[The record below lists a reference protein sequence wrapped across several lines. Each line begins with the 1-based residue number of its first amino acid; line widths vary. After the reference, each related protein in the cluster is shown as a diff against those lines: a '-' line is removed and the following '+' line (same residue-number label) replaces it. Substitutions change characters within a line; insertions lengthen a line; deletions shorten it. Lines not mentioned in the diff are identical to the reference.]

1 MPELR
6 VVAVSNDGTRLV
18 LKAADSTEYTLPIDE
33 RLRAAVRGDRPRL
46 GQIEIEVESHLRPRD
61 IQARIRAGAT
71 AEEVAQLAGIPVD
84 RVRRFEGPVLAERA
98 FMAERARKTP
108 VRRPGENAGPQ
119 LGEAVQERL
128 LLRGAEKD
136 TVQWDS
142 WRRDD
147 GTWEVLLVYRV
158 AGEPHSAS
166 WTYDPPRRLVQAVDD
181 EARSLI
187 GESDDLAAPEP
198 SFPFVPRI
206 ARLPRDRPLD
216 RARGTS
222 RPSLPPLRA
231 RRGDRASERDSLTS
245 LLEAVP
251 SFRGDMVVPGTALRA
266 RTAGGARRANRRR
279 RSPRPPRPRPV
290 PPTRT
295 SSCPARSAATATGS
309 SAPPTA
315 RPRRTASVRAAA
327 RRSRAGT
334 RSCSARGAR
343 SRSSGLRQSDRSH
356 ATVSPVSACCRLATV
371 RRRQVGIVRCG
382 PVSFRRGPGARA
394 TATGGRAPRRPG
406 GPASEDHSDHE
417 PTYRAAG
424 MPATASAS
432 TSWAPETPEPQ

>member
-108 VRRPGENAGPQ
+108 VRRPGENSGPL
-119 LGEAVQERL
+119 LGETVQERL

-158 AGEPHSAS
+158 VGEPHSAS

-187 GESDDLAAPEP
+187 GESDDLAVPEP

-206 ARLPRDRPLD
+206 ARLPRERGMDRALD
-216 RARGTS
+216 RSDRE
-222 RPSLPPLRA
+222 RPGLPAQSPESVEEST
-231 RRGDRASERDSLTS
+231 GERDSLTS

-251 SFRGDMVVPGTALRA
+251 SFRGDLVVPERPEEPAEEA
-266 RTAGGARRANRRR
+266 EDEPAAEEPPAPAASAGSAYADVLMPRSVGSHRDRLIGATDRQAEADGVRPGRRAA
-279 RSPRPPRPRPV
+279 V
-290 PPTRT
+290 P
-295 SSCPARSAATATGS
+295 SWDEI
-309 SAPPTA
+309 
-315 RPRRTASVRAAA
+315 VF
-327 RRSRAGT
+327 GT
-334 RSCSARGAR
+334 RRKK
-343 SRSSGLRQSDRSH
+343 Q
-356 ATVSPVSACCRLATV
+356 
-371 RRRQVGIVRCG
+371 
-382 PVSFRRGPGARA
+382 
-394 TATGGRAPRRPG
+394 
-406 GPASEDHSDHE
+406 E
-417 PTYRAAG
+417 
-424 MPATASAS
+424 
-432 TSWAPETPEPQ
+432 

>member
-108 VRRPGENAGPQ
+108 VRRPGENSGPL

-128 LLRGAEKD
+128 VLRGADKD

-158 AGEPHSAS
+158 ASEPHSAS

-187 GESDDLAAPEP
+187 GESDDLAVPEP

-216 RARGTS
+216 RPGDRDRE
-222 RPSLPPLRA
+222 RPSLPAAAAEPVEETA
-231 RRGDRASERDSLTS
+231 GERDSLTS

-251 SFRGDMVVPGTALRA
+251 SFRGDLVVPERPAEPLEEPVEEPVTEEPPAPA
-266 RTAGGARRANRRR
+266 ASAGSAYADVLMPRSVGAHRDRLIGATDRQAEADGVRPGRRAA
-279 RSPRPPRPRPV
+279 V
-290 PPTRT
+290 P
-295 SSCPARSAATATGS
+295 SWDEI
-309 SAPPTA
+309 
-315 RPRRTASVRAAA
+315 VF
-327 RRSRAGT
+327 GT
-334 RSCSARGAR
+334 RRKK
-343 SRSSGLRQSDRSH
+343 Q
-356 ATVSPVSACCRLATV
+356 
-371 RRRQVGIVRCG
+371 
-382 PVSFRRGPGARA
+382 
-394 TATGGRAPRRPG
+394 
-406 GPASEDHSDHE
+406 E
-417 PTYRAAG
+417 
-424 MPATASAS
+424 
-432 TSWAPETPEPQ
+432 

>member
-1 MPELR
+1 MTSAGTTREVPMPELR

-61 IQARIRAGAT
+61 IQARIRAGAS

-128 LLRGAEKD
+128 LIRGAEKD

-158 AGEPHSAS
+158 AGEPHAAS

-187 GESDDLAAPEP
+187 GESEDLAAPEP

-216 RARGTS
+216 RALDRQME
-222 RPSLPPLRA
+222 RPSLPPPPPEPVEEA
-231 RRGDRASERDSLTS
+231 EDRDSLTS

-251 SFRGDMVVPGTALRA
+251 SFRGDMVVPERPATTERPAEEPVDDPEA
-266 RTAGGARRANRRR
+266 EEPPAPAASAGAGSAYADVLMPRSVGSHRDRLVGATDRQAEADGVRPGRRAA
-279 RSPRPPRPRPV
+279 V
-290 PPTRT
+290 P
-295 SSCPARSAATATGS
+295 SWDEI
-309 SAPPTA
+309 
-315 RPRRTASVRAAA
+315 VF
-327 RRSRAGT
+327 GT
-334 RSCSARGAR
+334 RRKK
-343 SRSSGLRQSDRSH
+343 QD
-356 ATVSPVSACCRLATV
+356 
-371 RRRQVGIVRCG
+371 
-382 PVSFRRGPGARA
+382 
-394 TATGGRAPRRPG
+394 
-406 GPASEDHSDHE
+406 
-417 PTYRAAG
+417 
-424 MPATASAS
+424 
-432 TSWAPETPEPQ
+432 

>member
-71 AEEVAQLAGIPVD
+71 AEEVAQMAGIPVD

-108 VRRPGENAGPQ
+108 VRRPGENSGPP

-128 LLRGAEKD
+128 LLRGADKD

-147 GTWEVLLVYRV
+147 GTWEVLLVYLV

-166 WTYDPPRRLVQAVDD
+166 WTYDPPRRLVQAVDS
-181 EARSLI
+181 EARALI

-216 RARGTS
+216 RSLDREQRE
-222 RPSLPPLRA
+222 RPSLPPPPTEPA
-231 RRGDRASERDSLTS
+231 EETAATASAERDSLTS

-251 SFRGDMVVPGTALRA
+251 SFRGDLVVPERA
-266 RTAGGARRANRRR
+266 PEPVEEPVEESEVEEAPAPAASAGSAYADVLMPRSVASHRDRLTGSTDRQAEADGVRPGRRAA
-279 RSPRPPRPRPV
+279 V
-290 PPTRT
+290 P
-295 SSCPARSAATATGS
+295 SWDEI
-309 SAPPTA
+309 
-315 RPRRTASVRAAA
+315 VF
-327 RRSRAGT
+327 GT
-334 RSCSARGAR
+334 RRKK
-343 SRSSGLRQSDRSH
+343 Q
-356 ATVSPVSACCRLATV
+356 
-371 RRRQVGIVRCG
+371 
-382 PVSFRRGPGARA
+382 
-394 TATGGRAPRRPG
+394 
-406 GPASEDHSDHE
+406 E
-417 PTYRAAG
+417 
-424 MPATASAS
+424 
-432 TSWAPETPEPQ
+432 

>member
-33 RLRAAVRGDRPRL
+33 RLRAAVRNDRARL

-61 IQARIRAGAT
+61 IQARIRAGAS
-71 AEEVAQLAGIPVD
+71 AEEVAQFAGIPVD

-108 VRRPGENAGPQ
+108 VRRPGENTGPQ

-128 LLRGAEKD
+128 LLRGADKE

-147 GTWEVLLVYRV
+147 ATWEVLLVYRV

-187 GESDDLAAPEP
+187 GETDEVAAPEP

-216 RARGTS
+216 RQIE
-222 RPSLPPLRA
+222 RPAPPPPPEPEERIA
-231 RRGDRASERDSLTS
+231 GVTASERDSLTS

-251 SFRGDMVVPGTALRA
+251 SFRGDMVVPERPAPPEPPAIEPAEREPEAEEPPAASAGAGSAYADVLMPRAVAGHRDRLTGTTDRQAEADGVRP
-266 RTAGGARRANRRR
+266 GRRAA
-279 RSPRPPRPRPV
+279 V
-290 PPTRT
+290 P
-295 SSCPARSAATATGS
+295 SWDEI
-309 SAPPTA
+309 
-315 RPRRTASVRAAA
+315 VF
-327 RRSRAGT
+327 GT
-334 RSCSARGAR
+334 RRKK
-343 SRSSGLRQSDRSH
+343 QD
-356 ATVSPVSACCRLATV
+356 
-371 RRRQVGIVRCG
+371 
-382 PVSFRRGPGARA
+382 
-394 TATGGRAPRRPG
+394 
-406 GPASEDHSDHE
+406 
-417 PTYRAAG
+417 
-424 MPATASAS
+424 
-432 TSWAPETPEPQ
+432 

>member
-33 RLRAAVRGDRPRL
+33 RLRAAVRNDRARL

-61 IQARIRAGAT
+61 IQARIRAGAS

-108 VRRPGENAGPQ
+108 VRRPGENTGPQ
-119 LGEAVQERL
+119 LGEAVAERL
-128 LLRGAEKD
+128 LLRGADKES
-136 TVQWDS
+136 VQWDS

-158 AGEPHSAS
+158 ATEPHAAS

-181 EARSLI
+181 EARALI
-187 GESDDLAAPEP
+187 GESDDTPEP

-216 RARGTS
+216 RTLDRQSSERAGQSGGEEDETRGAEEAVGE
-222 RPSLPPLRA
+222 RER
-231 RRGDRASERDSLTS
+231 ERDSLTS

-251 SFRGDMVVPGTALRA
+251 SFRGDMIVPESAKAPPGDEETEAEVEEPPAPAASAGAGSAYADVLMPRAVAGHRDRLTGTTDRQAEADGVRP
-266 RTAGGARRANRRR
+266 GRRAA
-279 RSPRPPRPRPV
+279 V
-290 PPTRT
+290 P
-295 SSCPARSAATATGS
+295 SWDEI
-309 SAPPTA
+309 
-315 RPRRTASVRAAA
+315 VF
-327 RRSRAGT
+327 GT
-334 RSCSARGAR
+334 RRKK
-343 SRSSGLRQSDRSH
+343 
-356 ATVSPVSACCRLATV
+356 
-371 RRRQVGIVRCG
+371 
-382 PVSFRRGPGARA
+382 
-394 TATGGRAPRRPG
+394 
-406 GPASEDHSDHE
+406 
-417 PTYRAAG
+417 
-424 MPATASAS
+424 
-432 TSWAPETPEPQ
+432 PE

>member
-18 LKAADSTEYTLPIDE
+18 LKAADSTEYTLAIDE

-61 IQARIRAGAT
+61 IQARIRAGAS

-108 VRRPGENAGPQ
+108 VRRPGENAGPL

-128 LLRGAEKD
+128 MLRGADKD
-136 TVQWDS
+136 TIQWDS

-158 AGEPHSAS
+158 ASEPHSAS
-166 WTYDPPRRLVQAVDD
+166 WTYDPPRRLVQAVDE

-187 GESDDLAAPEP
+187 GESEDLAAAEP

-206 ARLPRDRPLD
+206 ARLPRDRPMDRALD
-216 RARGTS
+216 RQTD
-222 RPSLPPLRA
+222 RPVLPA
-231 RRGDRASERDSLTS
+231 QVAESEESASERDSLTS

-251 SFRGDMVVPGTALRA
+251 SFRGDLVVPEPPAEPEDEPA
-266 RTAGGARRANRRR
+266 DEPAAEEPPAPAASAGSAYADVLMPRSVTSHRDRLVGSTDRQAEADGVRPGRRAA
-279 RSPRPPRPRPV
+279 V
-290 PPTRT
+290 P
-295 SSCPARSAATATGS
+295 SWDEI
-309 SAPPTA
+309 
-315 RPRRTASVRAAA
+315 VF
-327 RRSRAGT
+327 GT
-334 RSCSARGAR
+334 RRKK
-343 SRSSGLRQSDRSH
+343 QD
-356 ATVSPVSACCRLATV
+356 
-371 RRRQVGIVRCG
+371 
-382 PVSFRRGPGARA
+382 
-394 TATGGRAPRRPG
+394 
-406 GPASEDHSDHE
+406 
-417 PTYRAAG
+417 
-424 MPATASAS
+424 
-432 TSWAPETPEPQ
+432 

>member
-33 RLRAAVRGDRPRL
+33 RLRAAVRNDRARL
-46 GQIEIEVESHLRPRD
+46 NQIEIEVESHLRPRD
-61 IQARIRAGAT
+61 IQARIRAGAS

-108 VRRPGENAGPQ
+108 VRRPGENTGPQ

-128 LLRGAEKD
+128 TLRGADKD
-136 TVQWDS
+136 SALWDS

-166 WTYDPPRRLVQAVDD
+166 WSYDPPRRLVVAVDD

-187 GESDDLAAPEP
+187 GEADDLPSTPEP

-216 RARGTS
+216 RALDRQIERPDS
-222 RPSLPPLRA
+222 RPAPPPPPEPEE
-231 RRGDRASERDSLTS
+231 ERDTLTS

-251 SFRGDMVVPGTALRA
+251 SFRGDLVVPDRTETPAEEQESEEPPAAAASAGAGAAYADVLMPRTVAGHRERLTGTTDRQAEADGVRP
-266 RTAGGARRANRRR
+266 GRRAA
-279 RSPRPPRPRPV
+279 V
-290 PPTRT
+290 P
-295 SSCPARSAATATGS
+295 SWDEI
-309 SAPPTA
+309 
-315 RPRRTASVRAAA
+315 VF
-327 RRSRAGT
+327 GT
-334 RSCSARGAR
+334 RRKK
-343 SRSSGLRQSDRSH
+343 Q
-356 ATVSPVSACCRLATV
+356 
-371 RRRQVGIVRCG
+371 
-382 PVSFRRGPGARA
+382 
-394 TATGGRAPRRPG
+394 
-406 GPASEDHSDHE
+406 E
-417 PTYRAAG
+417 
-424 MPATASAS
+424 
-432 TSWAPETPEPQ
+432 

>member
-61 IQARIRAGAT
+61 IQARIRAGAS

-108 VRRPGENAGPQ
+108 VRRPGENTGPQ

-128 LLRGAEKD
+128 LLRGADKES
-136 TVQWDS
+136 VQWDS

-158 AGEPHSAS
+158 ATEPHSAS

-187 GESDDLAAPEP
+187 GETDDIAAPEP

-216 RARGTS
+216 RPLDRALDRQLD
-222 RPSLPPLRA
+222 RPSIPAAPVDPPEESEGA
-231 RRGDRASERDSLTS
+231 GSAVAEQERDSLTS

-251 SFRGDMVVPGTALRA
+251 SFRGDMVVPERPSVTSTTELPPSVQEESEQEPDAEEA
-266 RTAGGARRANRRR
+266 PAASAGAGSAYADVLMPRSVASHRDRLVGSTDRQAEADGVRPGRRAA
-279 RSPRPPRPRPV
+279 V
-290 PPTRT
+290 P
-295 SSCPARSAATATGS
+295 SWDEI
-309 SAPPTA
+309 
-315 RPRRTASVRAAA
+315 VF
-327 RRSRAGT
+327 GT
-334 RSCSARGAR
+334 RRKK
-343 SRSSGLRQSDRSH
+343 Q
-356 ATVSPVSACCRLATV
+356 
-371 RRRQVGIVRCG
+371 
-382 PVSFRRGPGARA
+382 
-394 TATGGRAPRRPG
+394 
-406 GPASEDHSDHE
+406 E
-417 PTYRAAG
+417 
-424 MPATASAS
+424 
-432 TSWAPETPEPQ
+432 

>member
-33 RLRAAVRGDRPRL
+33 RLRAAVRNDRARL

-61 IQARIRAGAT
+61 IQARIRAGAS
-71 AEEVAQLAGIPVD
+71 AEEVAQFAGIPVE

-108 VRRPGENAGPQ
+108 VRRPGENTGPQ

-128 LLRGAEKD
+128 LLRGADKES
-136 TVQWDS
+136 VQWDS

-147 GTWEVLLVYRV
+147 GTWEVLLVYLV

-187 GESDDLAAPEP
+187 GESDDTITSVPEP

-216 RARGTS
+216 RALDRS
-222 RPSLPPLRA
+222 LERPL
-231 RRGDRASERDSLTS
+231 DRALDRQLERPAPSPEPVVADESDSLTS

-251 SFRGDMVVPGTALRA
+251 SFRGDLVVPE
-266 RTAGGARRANRRR
+266 
-279 RSPRPPRPRPV
+279 RP
-290 PPTRT
+290 
-295 SSCPARSAATATGS
+295 
-309 SAPPTA
+309 SAPPEPPETA
-315 RPRRTASVRAAA
+315 PDTESEVEEPPAPAASAGAGAAYADVLMPRTVAGHRDRLTGTTDRQAEADGVRPGRRAAVP
-327 RRSRAGT
+327 SWDEIVFGT
-334 RSCSARGAR
+334 RRKK
-343 SRSSGLRQSDRSH
+343 QD
-356 ATVSPVSACCRLATV
+356 
-371 RRRQVGIVRCG
+371 
-382 PVSFRRGPGARA
+382 
-394 TATGGRAPRRPG
+394 
-406 GPASEDHSDHE
+406 
-417 PTYRAAG
+417 
-424 MPATASAS
+424 
-432 TSWAPETPEPQ
+432 

>member
-71 AEEVAQLAGIPVD
+71 AEEVAQTAGIPVD

-128 LLRGAEKD
+128 LLRGADKD

-147 GTWEVLLVYRV
+147 GTWEVLLVYLV

-216 RARGTS
+216 RALDRE
-222 RPSLPPLRA
+222 RPSPPAPPSEPSEEVGER
-231 RRGDRASERDSLTS
+231 ERDSLTS

-251 SFRGDMVVPGTALRA
+251 SFRGDMVVPERPADPVTEEPDEQEPEVEEPPAPA
-266 RTAGGARRANRRR
+266 ASAGSAYADVLMPRSVGSHRDRLVGATDRQAEADGVRPGRRAA
-279 RSPRPPRPRPV
+279 V
-290 PPTRT
+290 P
-295 SSCPARSAATATGS
+295 SWDEI
-309 SAPPTA
+309 
-315 RPRRTASVRAAA
+315 VF
-327 RRSRAGT
+327 GT
-334 RSCSARGAR
+334 RRKK
-343 SRSSGLRQSDRSH
+343 Q
-356 ATVSPVSACCRLATV
+356 
-371 RRRQVGIVRCG
+371 
-382 PVSFRRGPGARA
+382 
-394 TATGGRAPRRPG
+394 
-406 GPASEDHSDHE
+406 E
-417 PTYRAAG
+417 
-424 MPATASAS
+424 
-432 TSWAPETPEPQ
+432 

>member
-61 IQARIRAGAT
+61 IQARIRAGAS
-71 AEEVAQLAGIPVD
+71 AEEVASLAGIPVD

-108 VRRPGENAGPQ
+108 VRRPGENTGPQ
-119 LGEAVQERL
+119 LGEAVSERL
-128 LLRGAEKD
+128 LLRGADKE
-136 TVQWDS
+136 TIQWDS

-158 AGEPHSAS
+158 ATEPHSAS

-187 GESDDLAAPEP
+187 GETDDIAAPEP

-206 ARLPRDRPLD
+206 ARLPRDRPSLDRPLD
-216 RARGTS
+216 RALDRQLE
-222 RPSLPPLRA
+222 RPSAPMPPEPA
-231 RRGDRASERDSLTS
+231 EEGAATAATASVSESERDSLTS

-251 SFRGDMVVPGTALRA
+251 SFRGDMIVPERPALPTTDLPPSEEPEQDPEAEEPPAASAGAGSAYADVLMPRSVASHRDRLVGTTDRQAEADGVRP
-266 RTAGGARRANRRR
+266 GRRAA
-279 RSPRPPRPRPV
+279 V
-290 PPTRT
+290 P
-295 SSCPARSAATATGS
+295 SWDEI
-309 SAPPTA
+309 
-315 RPRRTASVRAAA
+315 VF
-327 RRSRAGT
+327 GT
-334 RSCSARGAR
+334 RRKK
-343 SRSSGLRQSDRSH
+343 Q
-356 ATVSPVSACCRLATV
+356 
-371 RRRQVGIVRCG
+371 
-382 PVSFRRGPGARA
+382 
-394 TATGGRAPRRPG
+394 
-406 GPASEDHSDHE
+406 E
-417 PTYRAAG
+417 
-424 MPATASAS
+424 
-432 TSWAPETPEPQ
+432 

>member
-33 RLRAAVRGDRPRL
+33 RLRAAVRNDRARL

-61 IQARIRAGAT
+61 IQARIRAGAS

-108 VRRPGENAGPQ
+108 VRRPGENTGPQ
-119 LGEAVQERL
+119 LGEAVAERL
-128 LLRGAEKD
+128 LLRGADKD
-136 TVQWDS
+136 SVQWDS

-158 AGEPHSAS
+158 ATEPHSAS

-181 EARSLI
+181 EARALI
-187 GESDDLAAPEP
+187 GESDDTPEP

-216 RARGTS
+216 RALDRQSSERGE
-222 RPSLPPLRA
+222 RA
-231 RRGDRASERDSLTS
+231 AQSGDDDGEPQVAEEAVGERDSLTS

-251 SFRGDMVVPGTALRA
+251 SFRGDMVVPEAVKSAQSDEESEAEVEEPPAPAASAGAGSAYADVLMPRAVAGHRDRLTGTTDRQAEADGVRP
-266 RTAGGARRANRRR
+266 GRRAA
-279 RSPRPPRPRPV
+279 V
-290 PPTRT
+290 P
-295 SSCPARSAATATGS
+295 SWDEI
-309 SAPPTA
+309 
-315 RPRRTASVRAAA
+315 VF
-327 RRSRAGT
+327 GT
-334 RSCSARGAR
+334 RRKK
-343 SRSSGLRQSDRSH
+343 
-356 ATVSPVSACCRLATV
+356 
-371 RRRQVGIVRCG
+371 
-382 PVSFRRGPGARA
+382 
-394 TATGGRAPRRPG
+394 
-406 GPASEDHSDHE
+406 
-417 PTYRAAG
+417 
-424 MPATASAS
+424 
-432 TSWAPETPEPQ
+432 PE

>member
-108 VRRPGENAGPQ
+108 VRRPGENAAGPQ

-128 LLRGAEKD
+128 LIRGAEKD

-187 GESDDLAAPEP
+187 GESDDLGAPEP

-206 ARLPRDRPLD
+206 ARLPRDRQ
-216 RARGTS
+216 TE
-222 RPSLPPLRA
+222 RPVLPAGPPE
-231 RRGDRASERDSLTS
+231 GDEESERDSLTS
-245 LLEAVP
+245 ILEAVP
-251 SFRGDMVVPGTALRA
+251 SYRGDLVVPELPSAEPQDESVEEA
-266 RTAGGARRANRRR
+266 DEESAAPAASAGSAYADVLMPPRSVGGHRDRLIGSTDRQAEADGVRPGRRAA
-279 RSPRPPRPRPV
+279 V
-290 PPTRT
+290 P
-295 SSCPARSAATATGS
+295 SWDEI
-309 SAPPTA
+309 
-315 RPRRTASVRAAA
+315 VF
-327 RRSRAGT
+327 GT
-334 RSCSARGAR
+334 RRKK
-343 SRSSGLRQSDRSH
+343 Q
-356 ATVSPVSACCRLATV
+356 
-371 RRRQVGIVRCG
+371 
-382 PVSFRRGPGARA
+382 
-394 TATGGRAPRRPG
+394 
-406 GPASEDHSDHE
+406 E
-417 PTYRAAG
+417 
-424 MPATASAS
+424 
-432 TSWAPETPEPQ
+432 

>member
-18 LKAADSTEYTLPIDE
+18 LKAADNTEYTLPIDE
-33 RLRAAVRGDRPRL
+33 RLRAAVRNDRARL

-108 VRRPGENAGPQ
+108 VRRPGESTGPQ
-119 LGEAVQERL
+119 LGEAVAERL
-128 LLRGAEKD
+128 MLRGADRE

-181 EARSLI
+181 EARALI
-187 GESDDLAAPEP
+187 GESDDTPEP

-206 ARLPRDRPLD
+206 ARLPRDRFD
-216 RARGTS
+216 RTDRSDSFPADAQDGPGSDRG
-222 RPSLPPLRA
+222 
-231 RRGDRASERDSLTS
+231 GERDSLTS

-251 SFRGDMVVPGTALRA
+251 SFRGDLVVPEQSSVPDDPPDDEPAEVPEA
-266 RTAGGARRANRRR
+266 VEPPAPAASAGSAYADVLMPRSVAGHRDRLTGSTDRQAEADGVRPGRRAA
-279 RSPRPPRPRPV
+279 V
-290 PPTRT
+290 P
-295 SSCPARSAATATGS
+295 SWDEI
-309 SAPPTA
+309 
-315 RPRRTASVRAAA
+315 VF
-327 RRSRAGT
+327 GT
-334 RSCSARGAR
+334 RRKK
-343 SRSSGLRQSDRSH
+343 Q
-356 ATVSPVSACCRLATV
+356 
-371 RRRQVGIVRCG
+371 
-382 PVSFRRGPGARA
+382 
-394 TATGGRAPRRPG
+394 
-406 GPASEDHSDHE
+406 E
-417 PTYRAAG
+417 
-424 MPATASAS
+424 
-432 TSWAPETPEPQ
+432 

>member
-128 LLRGAEKD
+128 VLRGADKD
-136 TVQWDS
+136 SVQWDS

-147 GTWEVLLVYRV
+147 GTWEVLLVYCV

-187 GESDDLAAPEP
+187 GEADDLAAPEP

-206 ARLPRDRPLD
+206 ARLPRDRGLD
-216 RARGTS
+216 RPE
-222 RPSLPPLRA
+222 RPMLPSSSSEPA
-231 RRGDRASERDSLTS
+231 EEGAGERDSLTS

-251 SFRGDMVVPGTALRA
+251 SFRGDLVVPERPAEPSEEPGQEPVPEEPPAPAASAGSAYADVLMPRA
-266 RTAGGARRANRRR
+266 VSSHRDRLVGATDRQAEADGVRPGRRAA
-279 RSPRPPRPRPV
+279 V
-290 PPTRT
+290 P
-295 SSCPARSAATATGS
+295 SWDEI
-309 SAPPTA
+309 
-315 RPRRTASVRAAA
+315 VF
-327 RRSRAGT
+327 GT
-334 RSCSARGAR
+334 RRKK
-343 SRSSGLRQSDRSH
+343 Q
-356 ATVSPVSACCRLATV
+356 
-371 RRRQVGIVRCG
+371 
-382 PVSFRRGPGARA
+382 
-394 TATGGRAPRRPG
+394 
-406 GPASEDHSDHE
+406 E
-417 PTYRAAG
+417 
-424 MPATASAS
+424 
-432 TSWAPETPEPQ
+432 

>member
-33 RLRAAVRGDRPRL
+33 RLRAAVRNDRARL

-61 IQARIRAGAT
+61 IQARIRAGAS

-108 VRRPGENAGPQ
+108 VRRPGENTGPQ

-128 LLRGAEKD
+128 LLRGADKD
-136 TVQWDS
+136 SVQWDS

-158 AGEPHSAS
+158 ATEPHAAS

-187 GESDDLAAPEP
+187 GETDDTPEP

-216 RARGTS
+216 RALDRQLE
-222 RPSLPPLRA
+222 RPTPPA
-231 RRGDRASERDSLTS
+231 PEPAADESDSLTS

-251 SFRGDMVVPGTALRA
+251 SFRGDMVVPERPAAPPEPPAAEPEAEPEVEEPPAPAASAGAGAAYADVLMPRSVAGHRDRLTGTTDRQAEADGVRP
-266 RTAGGARRANRRR
+266 GRRAA
-279 RSPRPPRPRPV
+279 V
-290 PPTRT
+290 P
-295 SSCPARSAATATGS
+295 SWDEI
-309 SAPPTA
+309 
-315 RPRRTASVRAAA
+315 VF
-327 RRSRAGT
+327 GT
-334 RSCSARGAR
+334 RRKK
-343 SRSSGLRQSDRSH
+343 Q
-356 ATVSPVSACCRLATV
+356 
-371 RRRQVGIVRCG
+371 
-382 PVSFRRGPGARA
+382 
-394 TATGGRAPRRPG
+394 
-406 GPASEDHSDHE
+406 E
-417 PTYRAAG
+417 
-424 MPATASAS
+424 
-432 TSWAPETPEPQ
+432 

>member
-61 IQARIRAGAT
+61 IQARIRAGAS

-128 LLRGAEKD
+128 LIRGAEKD

-147 GTWEVLLVYRV
+147 GTWEVMLVYRV
-158 AGEPHSAS
+158 AGEPHAAS

-216 RARGTS
+216 RALDRQAE
-222 RPSLPPLRA
+222 RPSLPPA
-231 RRGDRASERDSLTS
+231 SPEPGDEAEDRDSLTS

-251 SFRGDMVVPGTALRA
+251 SFRGDMVVPERPAPVE
-266 RTAGGARRANRRR
+266 RTDAEEPAQEPEEEEPPAPAASAGAGSAYADVLMPRSVGSHRDRLVGATDRQAEADGVRPGRRAA
-279 RSPRPPRPRPV
+279 V
-290 PPTRT
+290 P
-295 SSCPARSAATATGS
+295 SWDEI
-309 SAPPTA
+309 
-315 RPRRTASVRAAA
+315 VF
-327 RRSRAGT
+327 GT
-334 RSCSARGAR
+334 RRKK
-343 SRSSGLRQSDRSH
+343 QD
-356 ATVSPVSACCRLATV
+356 
-371 RRRQVGIVRCG
+371 
-382 PVSFRRGPGARA
+382 
-394 TATGGRAPRRPG
+394 
-406 GPASEDHSDHE
+406 
-417 PTYRAAG
+417 
-424 MPATASAS
+424 
-432 TSWAPETPEPQ
+432 

>member
-71 AEEVAQLAGIPVD
+71 AEEVAQMAGIPVD

-108 VRRPGENAGPQ
+108 VRRPGENSGPP

-147 GTWEVLLVYRV
+147 GTWEVLMVYCV

-181 EARSLI
+181 EARMLI
-187 GESDDLAAPEP
+187 GETDDLAAPEP

-216 RARGTS
+216 RSADRE
-222 RPSLPPLRA
+222 RPSLPA
-231 RRGDRASERDSLTS
+231 AASEPVEESTTAERDSLTS

-251 SFRGDMVVPGTALRA
+251 SFRGDLVVPERPAPEPEEEPVA
-266 RTAGGARRANRRR
+266 EPEEEEPPAPAASAGSAYADVLMPRSVGSHRDRLIGATDRQAEADGVRPGRRAA
-279 RSPRPPRPRPV
+279 V
-290 PPTRT
+290 P
-295 SSCPARSAATATGS
+295 SWDEI
-309 SAPPTA
+309 
-315 RPRRTASVRAAA
+315 VF
-327 RRSRAGT
+327 GT
-334 RSCSARGAR
+334 RRKK
-343 SRSSGLRQSDRSH
+343 Q
-356 ATVSPVSACCRLATV
+356 
-371 RRRQVGIVRCG
+371 
-382 PVSFRRGPGARA
+382 
-394 TATGGRAPRRPG
+394 
-406 GPASEDHSDHE
+406 E
-417 PTYRAAG
+417 
-424 MPATASAS
+424 
-432 TSWAPETPEPQ
+432 

>member
-71 AEEVAQLAGIPVD
+71 AEEVAQMAGIPVD

-108 VRRPGENAGPQ
+108 VRRPGENAAGPQ

-147 GTWEVLLVYRV
+147 GTWEVMLVYRV

-206 ARLPRDRPLD
+206 ARLPRDRTMD
-216 RARGTS
+216 RALE
-222 RPSLPPLRA
+222 RPSPPAPSAEPAEETTGER
-231 RRGDRASERDSLTS
+231 ERDSLTS

-251 SFRGDMVVPGTALRA
+251 SFRGDMVVPERPSEPSEEPEEQEPAA
-266 RTAGGARRANRRR
+266 EEPPAPAASAGSAYADVLMPRSVGSHRDRLIGATDRQAEADGVRPGRRAA
-279 RSPRPPRPRPV
+279 V
-290 PPTRT
+290 P
-295 SSCPARSAATATGS
+295 SWDEI
-309 SAPPTA
+309 
-315 RPRRTASVRAAA
+315 VF
-327 RRSRAGT
+327 GT
-334 RSCSARGAR
+334 RRKK
-343 SRSSGLRQSDRSH
+343 Q
-356 ATVSPVSACCRLATV
+356 
-371 RRRQVGIVRCG
+371 
-382 PVSFRRGPGARA
+382 
-394 TATGGRAPRRPG
+394 
-406 GPASEDHSDHE
+406 E
-417 PTYRAAG
+417 
-424 MPATASAS
+424 
-432 TSWAPETPEPQ
+432 

>member
-33 RLRAAVRGDRPRL
+33 RLRAAVRNDRARL

-61 IQARIRAGAT
+61 IQARIRAGAS
-71 AEEVAQLAGIPVD
+71 AEEVAQFAGIPVD

-108 VRRPGENAGPQ
+108 VRRPGENTGPQ

-128 LLRGAEKD
+128 LLRGADKE

-187 GESDDLAAPEP
+187 GETDEVAAPEP

-216 RARGTS
+216 RALDRQIE
-222 RPSLPPLRA
+222 RPAPPPPPEPEERIA
-231 RRGDRASERDSLTS
+231 GVTASERDSLTS

-251 SFRGDMVVPGTALRA
+251 SFRGDMVVPERPSPPEPPAIEPPEREPEAEEPPAASAGAGSAYADVLMPRAVAGHRDRLTGTTDRQAEADGVRP
-266 RTAGGARRANRRR
+266 GRRAA
-279 RSPRPPRPRPV
+279 V
-290 PPTRT
+290 P
-295 SSCPARSAATATGS
+295 SWDEI
-309 SAPPTA
+309 
-315 RPRRTASVRAAA
+315 VF
-327 RRSRAGT
+327 GT
-334 RSCSARGAR
+334 RRKK
-343 SRSSGLRQSDRSH
+343 QD
-356 ATVSPVSACCRLATV
+356 
-371 RRRQVGIVRCG
+371 
-382 PVSFRRGPGARA
+382 
-394 TATGGRAPRRPG
+394 
-406 GPASEDHSDHE
+406 
-417 PTYRAAG
+417 
-424 MPATASAS
+424 
-432 TSWAPETPEPQ
+432 

>member
-71 AEEVAQLAGIPVD
+71 AEEVAQMAGIPVD

-108 VRRPGENAGPQ
+108 VRRPGENSGPP

-128 LLRGAEKD
+128 VLRGADKD

-147 GTWEVLLVYRV
+147 GTWEVLLVYLV

-166 WTYDPPRRLVQAVDD
+166 WTYDPPRRLVQAVDS
-181 EARSLI
+181 EARALI
-187 GESDDLAAPEP
+187 GETDDLAAPEP

-216 RARGTS
+216 RTLDREQRE
-222 RPSLPPLRA
+222 RPSLPPA
-231 RRGDRASERDSLTS
+231 PSEPAEEAATAATASAERDSLTS

-251 SFRGDMVVPGTALRA
+251 SFRGDLVVPERA
-266 RTAGGARRANRRR
+266 PEPAEEPVEESEVEEPPAPAASAGSAYADVLMPRSVASHRDRLTGSTDRQAEADGVRPGRRAA
-279 RSPRPPRPRPV
+279 V
-290 PPTRT
+290 P
-295 SSCPARSAATATGS
+295 SWDEI
-309 SAPPTA
+309 
-315 RPRRTASVRAAA
+315 VF
-327 RRSRAGT
+327 GT
-334 RSCSARGAR
+334 RRKK
-343 SRSSGLRQSDRSH
+343 Q
-356 ATVSPVSACCRLATV
+356 
-371 RRRQVGIVRCG
+371 
-382 PVSFRRGPGARA
+382 
-394 TATGGRAPRRPG
+394 
-406 GPASEDHSDHE
+406 E
-417 PTYRAAG
+417 
-424 MPATASAS
+424 
-432 TSWAPETPEPQ
+432 

>member
-33 RLRAAVRGDRPRL
+33 RLRAAVRNDRARL

-61 IQARIRAGAT
+61 IQARIRAGAS

-108 VRRPGENAGPQ
+108 VRRPGENSGPQ

-158 AGEPHSAS
+158 AGEVHTAS

-181 EARSLI
+181 EARALI
-187 GESDDLAAPEP
+187 GETDDTIAAAPEP

-216 RARGTS
+216 RALDRQIDRS
-222 RPSLPPLRA
+222 DRQLERA
-231 RRGDRASERDSLTS
+231 PAPVEPEEERDSLTS

-251 SFRGDMVVPGTALRA
+251 SFRGDMVVPEQPDGEPSEETDAEEPPAPAASAGAGSAYADVLMPRA
-266 RTAGGARRANRRR
+266 VSGHRDRLHGATDRQAEADGVRPGRRAA
-279 RSPRPPRPRPV
+279 V
-290 PPTRT
+290 P
-295 SSCPARSAATATGS
+295 SWDEI
-309 SAPPTA
+309 
-315 RPRRTASVRAAA
+315 VF
-327 RRSRAGT
+327 GT
-334 RSCSARGAR
+334 RRKK
-343 SRSSGLRQSDRSH
+343 QD
-356 ATVSPVSACCRLATV
+356 
-371 RRRQVGIVRCG
+371 
-382 PVSFRRGPGARA
+382 
-394 TATGGRAPRRPG
+394 
-406 GPASEDHSDHE
+406 
-417 PTYRAAG
+417 
-424 MPATASAS
+424 
-432 TSWAPETPEPQ
+432 

>member
-33 RLRAAVRGDRPRL
+33 RLRAAVRNDRARL

-61 IQARIRAGAT
+61 IQARIRAGAS
-71 AEEVAQLAGIPVD
+71 AEEVAQFAGIPVD

-108 VRRPGENAGPQ
+108 VRRPGENTGPQ

-128 LLRGAEKD
+128 LLRGADKE

-166 WTYDPPRRLVQAVDD
+166 WSYDPPRRLVQAVDD

-187 GESDDLAAPEP
+187 GETDDAAPEP

-216 RARGTS
+216 RSLDRQIERHVE
-222 RPSLPPLRA
+222 RPVPAPEPEEYVSS
-231 RRGDRASERDSLTS
+231 ASAGERDSLTS

-251 SFRGDMVVPGTALRA
+251 SFRGDMVVPERPTQPEPPALEPAAEETEADEPPAAAASAGAAYADVLMPRAVAGHRDRLTGTTDRQAEADGVRP
-266 RTAGGARRANRRR
+266 GRRAA
-279 RSPRPPRPRPV
+279 V
-290 PPTRT
+290 P
-295 SSCPARSAATATGS
+295 SWDEI
-309 SAPPTA
+309 
-315 RPRRTASVRAAA
+315 VF
-327 RRSRAGT
+327 GT
-334 RSCSARGAR
+334 RRKK
-343 SRSSGLRQSDRSH
+343 QD
-356 ATVSPVSACCRLATV
+356 
-371 RRRQVGIVRCG
+371 
-382 PVSFRRGPGARA
+382 
-394 TATGGRAPRRPG
+394 
-406 GPASEDHSDHE
+406 
-417 PTYRAAG
+417 
-424 MPATASAS
+424 
-432 TSWAPETPEPQ
+432 

>member
-33 RLRAAVRGDRPRL
+33 RLRAAVRNDRARL

-61 IQARIRAGAT
+61 IQARIRAGAS

-108 VRRPGENAGPQ
+108 VRRPGENTGPQ
-119 LGEAVQERL
+119 LGEAVAERL
-128 LLRGAEKD
+128 LLRGADKES
-136 TVQWDS
+136 VQWDS

-158 AGEPHSAS
+158 ATEPHSAS

-181 EARSLI
+181 EARALI
-187 GESDDLAAPEP
+187 GESDDTPEP

-216 RARGTS
+216 RTLDRQTSERAQSGGEDSEQRGNEEAVGE
-222 RPSLPPLRA
+222 R
-231 RRGDRASERDSLTS
+231 ERDSLTS

-251 SFRGDMVVPGTALRA
+251 SFRGDMVVPESAKAPQVDEEPEAEVEEPPAPAASAGAGSAYADVLMPRAVAGHRDRLTGTTDRQAEADGVRP
-266 RTAGGARRANRRR
+266 GRRAA
-279 RSPRPPRPRPV
+279 V
-290 PPTRT
+290 P
-295 SSCPARSAATATGS
+295 SWDEI
-309 SAPPTA
+309 
-315 RPRRTASVRAAA
+315 VF
-327 RRSRAGT
+327 GT
-334 RSCSARGAR
+334 RRKK
-343 SRSSGLRQSDRSH
+343 
-356 ATVSPVSACCRLATV
+356 
-371 RRRQVGIVRCG
+371 
-382 PVSFRRGPGARA
+382 
-394 TATGGRAPRRPG
+394 
-406 GPASEDHSDHE
+406 
-417 PTYRAAG
+417 
-424 MPATASAS
+424 
-432 TSWAPETPEPQ
+432 PE

>member
-33 RLRAAVRGDRPRL
+33 RLRAAVRNDRARL

-61 IQARIRAGAT
+61 IQARIRAGAS

-108 VRRPGENAGPQ
+108 VRRPGENTGPQ

-128 LLRGAEKD
+128 LLRGADKD

-158 AGEPHSAS
+158 AGEVHTAS

-181 EARSLI
+181 EARALI
-187 GESDDLAAPEP
+187 GETDDTIAAAPEP

-216 RARGTS
+216 RALDRQID
-222 RPSLPPLRA
+222 RPDRPDRQLERA
-231 RRGDRASERDSLTS
+231 PAPVEPEEERDSLTS

-251 SFRGDMVVPGTALRA
+251 SFRGDMVVPEPPDTEPSEEAEAEEPPAPAASAGAGSAYADVLMPRA
-266 RTAGGARRANRRR
+266 VSGHRDRLHGATDRQAEADGVRPGRRAA
-279 RSPRPPRPRPV
+279 V
-290 PPTRT
+290 P
-295 SSCPARSAATATGS
+295 SWDEI
-309 SAPPTA
+309 
-315 RPRRTASVRAAA
+315 VF
-327 RRSRAGT
+327 GT
-334 RSCSARGAR
+334 RRKK
-343 SRSSGLRQSDRSH
+343 QD
-356 ATVSPVSACCRLATV
+356 
-371 RRRQVGIVRCG
+371 
-382 PVSFRRGPGARA
+382 
-394 TATGGRAPRRPG
+394 
-406 GPASEDHSDHE
+406 
-417 PTYRAAG
+417 
-424 MPATASAS
+424 
-432 TSWAPETPEPQ
+432 

>member
-71 AEEVAQLAGIPVD
+71 AEEVAQMAGIPVD

-108 VRRPGENAGPQ
+108 VRRPGENSGPP
-119 LGEAVQERL
+119 LGEAVRERL

-136 TVQWDS
+136 TAQWDS

-181 EARSLI
+181 EARMLI

-216 RARGTS
+216 RSGDRE
-222 RPSLPPLRA
+222 RLSLPA
-231 RRGDRASERDSLTS
+231 QASEPVEESADERDSLTS

-251 SFRGDMVVPGTALRA
+251 SFRGDLVVPERPAPEPEEEELVA
-266 RTAGGARRANRRR
+266 EPEAEEPPAPAASAGSAYADVLMPRSVGSHRDRLIGATDRQAEADGVRPGRRAA
-279 RSPRPPRPRPV
+279 V
-290 PPTRT
+290 P
-295 SSCPARSAATATGS
+295 SWDEI
-309 SAPPTA
+309 
-315 RPRRTASVRAAA
+315 VF
-327 RRSRAGT
+327 GT
-334 RSCSARGAR
+334 RRKK
-343 SRSSGLRQSDRSH
+343 Q
-356 ATVSPVSACCRLATV
+356 
-371 RRRQVGIVRCG
+371 
-382 PVSFRRGPGARA
+382 
-394 TATGGRAPRRPG
+394 
-406 GPASEDHSDHE
+406 E
-417 PTYRAAG
+417 
-424 MPATASAS
+424 
-432 TSWAPETPEPQ
+432 

>member
-61 IQARIRAGAT
+61 IQARIRAGAS
-71 AEEVAQLAGIPVD
+71 AEEVASLAGIPVD

-108 VRRPGENAGPQ
+108 VRRPGENTGPQ
-119 LGEAVQERL
+119 LGEAVSERL
-128 LLRGAEKD
+128 LLRGADKE

-158 AGEPHSAS
+158 ATEPHSAS

-187 GESDDLAAPEP
+187 GETDDIAAPEP

-206 ARLPRDRPLD
+206 ARLPRDRPSLDRPLD
-216 RARGTS
+216 RALDRQLE
-222 RPSLPPLRA
+222 RPSVPLPPEPLEEGA
-231 RRGDRASERDSLTS
+231 ATAATASVSESERDSLTS

-251 SFRGDMVVPGTALRA
+251 SFRGDMIVPE
-266 RTAGGARRANRRR
+266 
-279 RSPRPPRPRPV
+279 RPAPPTTDV
-290 PPTRT
+290 PPTEEPEQDPEAEEP
-295 SSCPARSAATATGS
+295 PAASAGAGSAYADVLMPRSVASHRDRLVGTTDRQAEADGV
-309 SAPPTA
+309 
-315 RPRRTASVRAAA
+315 RPGRRAAVP
-327 RRSRAGT
+327 SWDEIVFGT
-334 RSCSARGAR
+334 RRKK
-343 SRSSGLRQSDRSH
+343 Q
-356 ATVSPVSACCRLATV
+356 
-371 RRRQVGIVRCG
+371 
-382 PVSFRRGPGARA
+382 
-394 TATGGRAPRRPG
+394 
-406 GPASEDHSDHE
+406 E
-417 PTYRAAG
+417 
-424 MPATASAS
+424 
-432 TSWAPETPEPQ
+432 

>member
-33 RLRAAVRGDRPRL
+33 RLRAAVRNDRARL

-61 IQARIRAGAT
+61 IQARIRAGAS
-71 AEEVAQLAGIPVD
+71 AEEVAQFAGIPVD

-108 VRRPGENAGPQ
+108 VRRPGENTGPQ

-128 LLRGAEKD
+128 LLRGADKE

-187 GESDDLAAPEP
+187 GETDEVAAPEP

-216 RARGTS
+216 RALDRQIE
-222 RPSLPPLRA
+222 RPAPPPPPEPEERIA
-231 RRGDRASERDSLTS
+231 GVTASERDSLTS

-251 SFRGDMVVPGTALRA
+251 SFRGDMVVPERPSPPEPPAIEPPGREPEAEEPPAASAGAGSAYADVLMPRAVAGHRDRLTGTTDRQAEADGVRP
-266 RTAGGARRANRRR
+266 GRRAA
-279 RSPRPPRPRPV
+279 V
-290 PPTRT
+290 P
-295 SSCPARSAATATGS
+295 SWDEI
-309 SAPPTA
+309 
-315 RPRRTASVRAAA
+315 VF
-327 RRSRAGT
+327 GT
-334 RSCSARGAR
+334 RRKK
-343 SRSSGLRQSDRSH
+343 QD
-356 ATVSPVSACCRLATV
+356 
-371 RRRQVGIVRCG
+371 
-382 PVSFRRGPGARA
+382 
-394 TATGGRAPRRPG
+394 
-406 GPASEDHSDHE
+406 
-417 PTYRAAG
+417 
-424 MPATASAS
+424 
-432 TSWAPETPEPQ
+432 

>member
-61 IQARIRAGAT
+61 IQARIRAGAS

-128 LLRGAEKD
+128 LIRGAEKD

-158 AGEPHSAS
+158 AGEPHAAS

-187 GESDDLAAPEP
+187 GESEDLAAPEP

-216 RARGTS
+216 RALDRQME
-222 RPSLPPLRA
+222 RPSLPPPPPEPA
-231 RRGDRASERDSLTS
+231 EEAEDRDSLTS

-251 SFRGDMVVPGTALRA
+251 SFRGDMVVPERPATTERPAEEPA
-266 RTAGGARRANRRR
+266 DEPEAEEPPAPAASAGAGSAYADVLMPRSVGSHRDRLVGATDRQAEADGVRPGRRAA
-279 RSPRPPRPRPV
+279 V
-290 PPTRT
+290 P
-295 SSCPARSAATATGS
+295 SWDEI
-309 SAPPTA
+309 
-315 RPRRTASVRAAA
+315 VF
-327 RRSRAGT
+327 GT
-334 RSCSARGAR
+334 RRKK
-343 SRSSGLRQSDRSH
+343 QD
-356 ATVSPVSACCRLATV
+356 
-371 RRRQVGIVRCG
+371 
-382 PVSFRRGPGARA
+382 
-394 TATGGRAPRRPG
+394 
-406 GPASEDHSDHE
+406 
-417 PTYRAAG
+417 
-424 MPATASAS
+424 
-432 TSWAPETPEPQ
+432 

>member
-33 RLRAAVRGDRPRL
+33 RLRAAVRNDRARL

-61 IQARIRAGAT
+61 IQARIRAGAS

-98 FMAERARKTP
+98 FMAERARKTS
-108 VRRPGENAGPQ
+108 VRRPGENSGPQ

-128 LLRGAEKD
+128 TLRGADKD

-158 AGEPHSAS
+158 ASEVHTAS

-181 EARSLI
+181 EARALI
-187 GESDDLAAPEP
+187 GETDDTIAASPEP

-216 RARGTS
+216 RALDRQLDHRQPE
-222 RPSLPPLRA
+222 RPA
-231 RRGDRASERDSLTS
+231 ASAEPEEERDSLTS

-251 SFRGDMVVPGTALRA
+251 SFRGDMIVPD
-266 RTAGGARRANRRR
+266 
-279 RSPRPPRPRPV
+279 PPD
-290 PPTRT
+290 
-295 SSCPARSAATATGS
+295 S
-309 SAPPTA
+309 
-315 RPRRTASVRAAA
+315 
-327 RRSRAGT
+327 
-334 RSCSARGAR
+334 
-343 SRSSGLRQSDRSH
+343 
-356 ATVSPVSACCRLATV
+356 
-371 RRRQVGIVRCG
+371 
-382 PVSFRRGPGARA
+382 
-394 TATGGRAPRRPG
+394 
-406 GPASEDHSDHE
+406 E
-417 PTYRAAG
+417 PTEETEAEEP
-424 MPATASAS
+424 PATAASAGAGAAYADVLMPRAVS
-432 TSWAPETPEPQ
+432 GHRDRLTGTTDRQAEADGVRPGRRAAVPSWDEIVFGTRRKKQQD